1 MGRLLEQV
9 PTDKVILKQQLAI
22 ISYGYSSHTLHPV
35 VRYLGLL
42 TADQFK
48 SIICTKIQI
57 QNTAKTEK
65 AMTE

>member
-1 MGRLLEQV
+1 MGRLFEQV

-22 ISYGYSSHTLHPV
+22 ISHGYSLHTLHTV
-35 VRYLGLL
+35 VKYLGLL
-42 TADQFK
+42 TAEKFK
-48 SIICTKIQI
+48 SIICTKIQM